1 MPGTINLFRR
11 HNSNPIFIETG
22 SYAGDGIKNAIFAG
36 YPTIHSIELTDKYYH
51 FCKSYFK
58 YNPNI
63 NLYHG
68 DSLVELPKILK
79 KINQPCTFWLDA
91 HYSGGD
97 TNFVNSLTPLMKEL
111 EIVKNH
117 HIKEHTILIDDLR
130 EWSRDFPAIGFGIED
145 IKNKILEINPN
156 YVFSVADG
164 YVAGDILVAEISRP
178 KPINIVVFSKDRA
191 MQLELFLRSFNTFV
205 KNADQYV
212 IDVLYT
218 WSNEDFAKG
227 YYNLMRNSGNSVLF
241 HTELHFKDD
250 LIGIIKD
257 NKDYSHTVFFTD
269 DDVFINGFDF
279 YDKQMESFEWDESI
293 VCRSLRLNK
302 SLTYCYPAQL
312 PMKQPPFFSDNTF
325 NWHGCDGD
333 YGYPMSLDG
342 HIYRT
347 KDILQFLVREDYT
360 SPNTLE
366 SKMAKSTL
374 GLPPKII
381 LYDKSVIINNPC
393 NQTQV
398 DWDNIHGKENLD
410 LLNGRFLNGQIIDLH
425 PFDGM
430 NNSSCH
436 VETKLIFK
444 MT

>member
-1 MPGTINLFRR
+1 MPSTLNLFRR
-11 HNSNPIFIETG
+11 HNYNPVFIETG
-22 SYAGDGIKNAIFAG
+22 SYAGEGIKNAIFAG
-36 YPTIHSIELTDKYYH
+36 YPSIHSIELTDKYYQY
-51 FCKSYFK
+51 CKSYFK
-58 YNPNI
+58 YNANI
-63 NLYHG
+63 NLHHG
-68 DSLVELPKILK
+68 DSLVELPTILR

-111 EIVKNH
+111 EIIKNH

-145 IKNKILEINPN
+145 IKANILEINPN
-156 YVFSVADG
+156 YIFSVADG
-164 YVAGDILVAEISRP
+164 HVAGDILVAEIRRP

-205 KNADQYV
+205 RNADQYE
-212 IDVLYT
+212 IKVLYT
-218 WSNEDFAKG
+218 ISKDEYWQG
-227 YYNLMRNSGNSVLF
+227 YEKLF
-241 HTELHFKDD
+241 HLNYFNTTLFRELDFKSNLTD
-250 LIGIIKD
+250 LIDPAKE
-257 NKDYSHTVFFTD
+257 HTVFFTD
-269 DDVFINGFDF
+269 DDVFINHFDF

-302 SLTYCYPAQL
+302 VLTYCYPSQV

-325 NWHGCDGD
+325 NWNGCDGD
-333 YGYPMSLDG
+333 YGYPLSLDG
-342 HIYRT
+342 HIFRT

-366 SKMAKSTL
+366 SKMARSTL

-381 LYDKSVIINNPC
+381 LYDKAMIINNPC

-398 DWDNIHGKENLD
+398 DWTNIHGKENLE
-410 LLNGRFLNGQIIDLH
+410 LLNERFLNGQVIALDNFVGI
-425 PFDGM
+425 
-430 NNSSCH
+430 NNTSCH
-436 VETKLIFK
+436 QEIELKFK
-444 MT
+444 QT